1 MKVQELN
8 VGPIVGWTTPE
19 SFRLWGRGTKDEADR
34 FRRWFGVAHIRRA
47 GTAVFGAPKF
57 FKMKAV
63 FDFTGIVSFD
73 GLTANKAHDYEIGYI
88 GADGELEDL
97 PVDMPLDWTD
107 ASRGQVTTA
116 ADETARETSFILGS
130 CRYILRTWL
139 KTYYDERGDKTFR
152 SIARQI
158 DAGTK
163 TDLMLMVGDQIYADD
178 LNVIGA
184 DTTVEQFFA
193 RYRVTFGSDHI
204 RALMARLPTYM
215 TLDDHEIR
223 NDWSQDEFAQNLDL
237 YAAAMHAYQSYQ
249 LVHGPAFQPAG
260 QHNRSDVPDRLWYQ
274 FDNGR
279 AAFFIL
285 DTRTER
291 FNEREPKE
299 MLSPTQ
305 IGALKKWLENVSPD
319 RPKFVATSVPMFPD
333 PRSGGKDKWAGFKD
347 QRLEILDFIRDKGIA
362 RVVFLSGD
370 VHCSMSAQLK
380 CSTHED
386 FKVTSVIS
394 SSFFWPYPQGQASE
408 FKLSGKLAE
417 SGGSIYTVHNTG
429 TVHSDDNFTRLTERD
444 GRLRVQVYER
454 KGASLGRRDLDI

>member
-1 MKVQELN
+1 MKVQELS

-19 SFRLWGRGTKDEADR
+19 SFRLWGRATKDEEDR
-34 FRRWFGVAHIRRA
+34 FRRWFGVARMRRT
-47 GTAVFGAPKF
+47 GTAAYGAPKF
-57 FKMKAV
+57 FKLKAI
-63 FDFTGIVSFD
+63 FDFTGIVDFT
-73 GLTANKAHDYEIGYI
+73 GLAAEQAYDYEIGYF
-88 GADGELEDL
+88 GADGELKDL
-97 PVDMPLDWTD
+97 PQDMPLDWTG

-116 ADETARETSFILGS
+116 SDETAQETSFILGS

-139 KTYYDERGDKTFR
+139 GTFFDERGDKTFR

-158 DAGTK
+158 DKGVK

-184 DTTVEQFFA
+184 DMIVEQFFA
-193 RYRVTFGSDHI
+193 RYRVTFGQDHI

-223 NDWSQDEFAQNLDL
+223 DDWSQDEFARNLDL

-249 LVHGPAFQPAG
+249 LVHGPAFQPTG
-260 QHNRSDVPDRLWYQ
+260 QHDRSDVPEHLWYR
-274 FDNGR
+274 FDSGR
-279 AAFFIL
+279 AAFFVL

-291 FNEREPKE
+291 FRDRTPKQ
-299 MLSPTQ
+299 MLSPVQ
-305 IGALKKWLENVSPD
+305 IGALKQWLENVPSE

-333 PRSGGKDKWAGFKD
+333 SRSGGADKWAGFD
-347 QRLEILDFIRDKGIA
+347 EQRCEILDFIRDKGIA

-380 CSTHED
+380 CSTHDD
-386 FKVTSVIS
+386 FNVTSVVS
-394 SSFFWPYPQGQASE
+394 SSFFWPYPQGQASN
-408 FKLSGKLAE
+408 FKLSGELTR
-417 SGGSIYTVHNTG
+417 SGDSVYTVHKTG
-429 TVHSDDNFTRLTERD
+429 KVHSADNFTRLTERD

-454 KGASLGRRDLDI
+454 KGALLGQRVLEI